1 MIDQRALDDYCNT
14 LGYSKKEFWDI
25 VDKFWN
31 PELFE
36 KTNGIWMKKKGVFSE
51 NMEG

>member
-1 MIDQRALDDYCNT
+1 MEDYCKT

-36 KTNGIWMKKKGVFSE
+36 KVDGFWREKEDVFKRA
-51 NMEG
+51 